1 MEKNALDIIGHA
13 EEHLIERIAENM
25 HTFGMPATLGRVL
38 GIIYM
43 NRKPMTLNELSEATG
58 MSKTRMS
65 QVVREMTDANLAEKV
80 FEKGVRKDLYDVEQ
94 DYYQT
99 FITLF
104 TATWSKVV
112 SKNKM
117 MHKKLNREL
126 TAVLENGVPEEA
138 EEKINEL
145 LKELKDWLDY
155 YNWISRLIEFFE
167 SEEIFKHVP
176 KP

>member
-1 MEKNALDIIGHA
+1 MISRGKNALDIIGHA

-80 FEKGVRKDLYDVEQ
+80 FEKAFAK
-94 DYYQT
+94 T
-99 FITLF
+99 FT
-104 TATWSKVV
+104 TWSVIIT
-112 SKNKM
+112 
-117 MHKKLNREL
+117 R
-126 TAVLENGVPEEA
+126 
-138 EEKINEL
+138 
-145 LKELKDWLDY
+145 
-155 YNWISRLIEFFE
+155 RLSPCLRQIGQGR
-167 SEEIFKHVP
+167 SAKQNAL
-176 KP
+176 

>member
-1 MEKNALDIIGHA
+1 
-13 EEHLIERIAENM
+13 
-25 HTFGMPATLGRVL
+25 
-38 GIIYM
+38 
-43 NRKPMTLNELSEATG
+43 
-58 MSKTRMS
+58 
-65 QVVREMTDANLAEKV
+65 
-80 FEKGVRKDLYDVEQ
+80 
-94 DYYQT
+94 
-99 FITLF
+99 
-104 TATWSKVV
+104 SKVV